1 MRSPVEALRRGALRT
16 IATMND
22 ISDDEESPSYAAI
35 HAPASLRDA
44 QRALNFIRAMEQG
57 SSSGAVMSTNLIW
70 LPTLWA
76 EEMLIHLQME
86 VQARLMRRPQRSSA
100 VIGSLAK
107 MTCQTQSFGFFW
119 TTVDQIQSLWKFEAL
134 WIVQVQSVA
143 LHLSWNFTR

>member
-35 HAPASLRDA
+35 HAPASLSDA

-57 SSSGAVMSTNLIW
+57 SSSGAVMSTNVDMVANALGRGDAY
-70 LPTLWA
+70 P
-76 EEMLIHLQME
+76 LQME

-107 MTCQTQSFGFFW
+107 MKCQTQSFGFFW
-119 TTVDQIQSLWKFEAL
+119 TTVHQIQNQWRIEAL
-134 WIVQVQSVA
+134 WNVQVQSA
-143 LHLSWNFTR
+143 PHLSWKDF